1 MKRIG
6 ATIKALRKMKKVTQV
21 QLGEVLHVSPQAVCK
36 WEQEL
41 NDPEINL
48 LPAIAG
54 YFGVTIDYLFTG
66 EEIEGIGARVDYS
79 KFLFAMLLKD
89 TTTVEYET
97 MEYDRLFVKAQE
109 LYKGYDASE
118 SNDAGQPEYE
128 CMISYLQETIL
139 GYATDK

>member
-6 ATIKALRKMKKVTQV
+6 ATIKALRKLHGITQLV
-21 QLGEVLHVSPQAVCK
+21 LGEVLHVSPQAVCK

-54 YFGVTIDYLFTG
+54 YFGVTTDYLFTG
-66 EEIEGIGARVDYS
+66 EEIGGINARVDYS

-89 TTTVEYET
+89 TTTVEFET
-97 MEYDRLFVKAQE
+97 MEYDQLFVKAQE
-109 LYKGYDASE
+109 LYNDYKASE
-118 SNDAGQPEYE
+118 YNGDDQPEFE
-128 CMISYLQETIL
+128 NMIAYLQKTIL